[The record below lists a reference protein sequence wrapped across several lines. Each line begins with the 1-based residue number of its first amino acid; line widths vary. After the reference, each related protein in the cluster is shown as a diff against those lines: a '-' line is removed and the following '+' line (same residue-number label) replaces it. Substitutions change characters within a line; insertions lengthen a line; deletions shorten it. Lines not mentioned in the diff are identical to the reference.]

1 MGVVIDVSVIEE
13 PAAAAAALDPI
24 RASILLA
31 LAEPGSATTVAD
43 SLGLPRQKVNYH
55 VRTLEAHGLVRS
67 VESRQRRGLTERIMV
82 ATAKSFVVSPA
93 ALGALAVEPEKT
105 DRLST
110 RYLIALGARMVREVA
125 ELATRA
131 DAAKQSLASLSIDT
145 EIRFASADDRALFT
159 AELQASVLE
168 LAAKYHSATAPS
180 GRWHRLIV
188 AAYPRPATPPDKPDK
203 PDKPDNS
210 DKSDKPERTVSPR

>member
-1 MGVVIDVSVIEE
+1 MIDVSVIEQ

-55 VRTLEAHGLVRS
+55 VRTLEAHGLVRV
-67 VESRQRRGLTERIMV
+67 VESRQRRGLTERIMI
-82 ATAKSFVVSPA
+82 ATAKSFMVSPA

-125 ELATRA
+125 ELARRA
-131 DAAKQSLASLSIDT
+131 DAAKQPLASLSIDT
-145 EIRFASADDRALFT
+145 EICFASAADRARFT
-159 AELQASVLE
+159 AELQASVLK
-168 LAAKYHSATAPS
+168 LAAKYHHATSPS
-180 GRWHRLIV
+180 GRCHRLIV
-188 AAYPRPATPPDKPDK
+188 AAYPRPATPP
-203 PDKPDNS
+203 
-210 DKSDKPERTVSPR
+210 ERQERHERKVSPR